1 MQWATFSI
9 TTDRS
14 IIRNLYSTCW
24 GVNLH
29 FSKAIS
35 QCIRDEC
42 CFTPAIHQTRD
53 DFCQQLRIVTDP
65 YWVFIFFFFFCAC
78 TPSAQKTQLVHV
90 STIASLSSAMF
101 DQTQRDTHATMRA
114 TRSSR
119 RACRDATSGIWLCCA
134 RLHHRRPNCMW
145 SSSKPSLKDK
155 NGRSNGK
162 GKPMGLRWPNDSFCW
177 LFGDVTNMGQPKLR
191 IGNHHKVITGEKYW
205 THVPVFPQKFPLSAQ
220 KAQFLSYHFCLVRQW
235 LWQGLTRN
243 SLLSISVC
251 KCSFPVAVYVSNSI

>member
-65 YWVFIFFFFFCAC
+65 YWVFIFFSF
-78 TPSAQKTQLVHV
+78 SARVRPAHRRLNLYTLALLLLCRPPCLIKH
-90 STIASLSSAMF
+90 S
-101 DQTQRDTHATMRA
+101 A
-114 TRSSR
+114 TRTPR
-119 RACRDATSGIWLCCA
+119 CVRHARHVVRVGMQQVEFGLCCA

-235 LWQGLTRN
+235 LWQGLTRD